1 MKRKYGYKKGK
12 SKSYGGKRGVSKK
25 KFGYAKRIKS
35 YGSSRGGIRL

>member
-1 MKRKYGYKKGK
+1 MKRKFGYKKGK
-12 SKSYGGKRGVSKK
+12 GKSYGGKRGVSRK